1 MRIAIFFCLLW
12 VSSLSYSQSPNF
24 EWAKKWSTYTAFDI
38 ATDDQGNVYTLSSG
52 STQVNFNPSGTAMG
66 PTAGCGAITKFDS
79 NGNVIWVKFI
89 TRTGGTGGS
98 CEPKR
103 LFIKGNYLYY
113 AGEFGDGGGNYD
125 FNFSNTANYNVG
137 GGCNG
142 CGIQV
147 FVSKIDLDGNFQ
159 WFTAFGQ
166 YATVNDIYVDN
177 ADNVFLAGGFRNG
190 ISLNS
195 QSVLSNG
202 DRDAYLMKL
211 NPSGLCQWV
220 KSIGSNNAYSAD
232 EKVVSVKVN
241 SLGEII
247 FVGNFE
253 GTVDIDPGPNT
264 TTISSLGV
272 YEAFVLKLSTSG
284 NLIDYRIIGG
294 TGTQRIEGLEIAQN
308 DDIILTGVFSNS
320 TDFNLG
326 SGVDNL
332 YHNIEATFIARYSNQ
347 FDLNWVKQ
355 VNGANVRTMNLDP
368 MGLIYL
374 SGVFVG
380 TVDFDPSATVQ
391 ELTSG
396 VSANT
401 FILKLN
407 MSGGYSWSGILQG
420 GNTSPN
426 YNSQF
431 NEPENIFVKSDVIY
445 LSGNFQAVVDFNP
458 GLGIF
463 NMSSMTSPNGYSQ
476 NATAFILKLSQC
488 PATSSNLTLTSCAQY
503 TAPDG
508 QIFTQ
513 SGQYTSTLTNA
524 SGCDSIV
531 SINLTITQPT
541 TSTITV
547 SSCGSYI
554 SPSGAVFTSSG
565 IYADTIGNSNGCD
578 SIISIN
584 LTVNNPTFS
593 NTSITSC
600 GSYTSPSG
608 NVWSTS
614 GIYSDTLQNA
624 TGCDSIIS
632 INLTINTVDTTV
644 TKSGFT
650 LIANQA
656 SASYQWYN
664 CTTNTPINGATSQ
677 SYTATSPGWYSVLVT
692 ANECSEMSECKQIK
706 KLNSNV
712 NFGMNDLFEVTENR
726 FLVYPN
732 PFTNNINISTQSAES
747 FEICITDIRGR
758 VVYKAV
764 NTTEIPLEFLEAGM
778 YQLTILYNETIEF
791 HQIVKL

>member
-1 MRIAIFFCLLW
+1 
-12 VSSLSYSQSPNF
+12 
-24 EWAKKWSTYTAFDI
+24 
-38 ATDDQGNVYTLSSG
+38 
-52 STQVNFNPSGTAMG
+52 
-66 PTAGCGAITKFDS
+66 
-79 NGNVIWVKFI
+79 
-89 TRTGGTGGS
+89 
-98 CEPKR
+98 
-103 LFIKGNYLYY
+103 
-113 AGEFGDGGGNYD
+113 
-125 FNFSNTANYNVG
+125 
-137 GGCNG
+137 
-142 CGIQV
+142 
-147 FVSKIDLDGNFQ
+147 
-159 WFTAFGQ
+159 
-166 YATVNDIYVDN
+166 
-177 ADNVFLAGGFRNG
+177 
-190 ISLNS
+190 
-195 QSVLSNG
+195 
-202 DRDAYLMKL
+202 
-211 NPSGLCQWV
+211 
-220 KSIGSNNAYSAD
+220 
-232 EKVVSVKVN
+232 
-241 SLGEII
+241 
-247 FVGNFE
+247 
-253 GTVDIDPGPNT
+253 
-264 TTISSLGV
+264 
-272 YEAFVLKLSTSG
+272 
-284 NLIDYRIIGG
+284 
-294 TGTQRIEGLEIAQN
+294 
-308 DDIILTGVFSNS
+308 
-320 TDFNLG
+320 
-326 SGVDNL
+326 
-332 YHNIEATFIARYSNQ
+332 
-347 FDLNWVKQ
+347 
-355 VNGANVRTMNLDP
+355 
-368 MGLIYL
+368 
-374 SGVFVG
+374 
-380 TVDFDPSATVQ
+380 
-391 ELTSG
+391 
-396 VSANT
+396 
-401 FILKLN
+401 
-407 MSGGYSWSGILQG
+407 
-420 GNTSPN
+420 
-426 YNSQF
+426 
-431 NEPENIFVKSDVIY
+431 
-445 LSGNFQAVVDFNP
+445 
-458 GLGIF
+458 
-463 NMSSMTSPNGYSQ
+463 MTSPNGYSQ

-692 ANECSEMSECKQIK
+692 ANGCSQMSECKQIK